1 MGDVIINRVSGG
13 LGRVPASVDG
23 VSGLVTTAVAVV
35 GGIQYSQNYELR
47 SIADLEAY
55 GVTKAY
61 DSVNN
66 LLLWHHVAEFF
77 KVSPAGTLW
86 LRLLAQDAD
95 LVAMVVVAE
104 KLINA
109 SNGTI
114 NQLAIGFNG
123 VVAPASNAFEV
134 LVPLVQT
141 LAEKMFSEHKPCFFI
156 VEGLSFDLAS
166 AVDLRTLNSPD
177 VLVLVGQGRIHSG
190 IRSVSANI
198 GTCLGAFS
206 AGAVNEHIG
215 WVDKFNLKGGE
226 LDVPFVSGSPIS
238 GFTQTQ
244 IEQATEKGYVFF
256 INHIGKDGIY
266 INETSTCTSATDDF
280 AYAENV
286 RVVNKATRLC
296 RIALLGDLNSPVQIN
311 PTNGQLEAITIG
323 ALSAKVNKQLT
334 DQMLTAG
341 EISGFTFVIDP
352 AQNLLATSE
361 LNCELT
367 IIPTG
372 TARKIIVNIKYS
384 NPFA

>member
-23 VSGLVTTAVAVV
+23 VSGLVTTAVAIV

-61 DSVNN
+61 DTTNS
-66 LLLWHHVAEFF
+66 LLLWNHVSEFF

-86 LRLLAQDAD
+86 LRLLDQTAEIED
-95 LVAMVVVAE
+95 MVPQAE
-104 KLINA
+104 NLING

-123 VVAPASNAFEV
+123 AVTAASNAFED
-134 LVPLVQT
+134 LIPLVQT
-141 LAEKMFSEHKPCFFI
+141 LAEKMFTEHKPCLFI
-156 VEGLSFDLAS
+156 VEGLAFDLAS
-166 AVDLRTLNSPD
+166 AVDLRTLNAPD
-177 VLVLVGQGRIHSG
+177 VHVFVGQGRLQSA
-190 IRSVSANI
+190 IRSVGTNI
-198 GTCLGAFS
+198 GTCLGAYS
-206 AGAVNEHIG
+206 AAAVNEHVG

-226 LDVPFVSGSPIS
+226 LDVAFLSGIAFS
-238 GFTQTQ
+238 GFSQTQ
-244 IEQATEKGYVFF
+244 KEQATEKGYGFF
-256 INHIGKDGIY
+256 ITHIGRDGIY
-266 INETSTCTSATDDF
+266 INETSTCIVETDDF

-286 RVVNKATRLC
+286 RLVNKATRLV
-296 RIALLGDLNSPVQIN
+296 RQALLGDLNSPVQIN
-311 PTNGQLEAITIG
+311 PTNGQLAAITVST
-323 ALSAKVNKQLT
+323 LKSKVNKQLT

-341 EISGFTFVIDP
+341 EISGFTFNIDP

-361 LNCELT
+361 LNCELE
-367 IIPTG
+367 IVPTG
-372 TARKIIVNIKYS
+372 TARKFIVNIKYL